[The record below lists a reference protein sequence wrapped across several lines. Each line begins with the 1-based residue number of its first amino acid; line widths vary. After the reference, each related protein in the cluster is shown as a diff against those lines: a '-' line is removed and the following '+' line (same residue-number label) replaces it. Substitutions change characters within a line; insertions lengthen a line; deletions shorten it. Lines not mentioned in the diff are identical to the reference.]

1 MTDLYNRY
9 KQIKVVDPKLKDVS
23 FNDWKLKLG
32 LEAWERARSKSYKK
46 NK

>member
-9 KQIKVVDPKLKDVS
+9 KQIKVVDPKLKD
-23 FNDWKLKLG
+23 DWKLKLG